1 MNVTWGVEKAREIR
15 VMCPACAQPFRSPQ
29 PLPAGCAAV
38 AYPVFGRDKVKATHG
53 SGEPLN

>member
-1 MNVTWGVEKAREIR
+1 MTWGVEKAREIR